1 MRELLLGGLI
11 GLILGIALQMPGWTR
26 RETVQGMFALR
37 SVGALRTLLTT
48 LGFGCAVTAFLM
60 WLAVIDVDLLA
71 VPALDGGTV
80 AGGLLFGAAAA
91 LCGHT
96 LLTAP
101 AAVGGGRALEGLCV
115 VAGGLIGALCLPALE
130 NAFDAVRGLIPA
142 VEGTLFRVTLDK
154 PFLLSGDFPALACLG
169 ALLLVCALCV
179 RPPRPAPA
187 EPAGARE
194 TSAAPGTSA
203 APQDVRED
211 TFVASLPGEEPVV
224 VDTQEPD
231 SPPTD
236 EKTGESEPLPD
247 EPDSPPAN
255 EKAGEDEALPD
266 ESEPDGAPS
275 DEPEPV
281 MTDHPDLE
289 APPKPE
295 EPGDAMLRL
304 AREGGQQ
311 TPLADEAMPA
321 AARLVEPIREGDK
334 EPSERKG

>member
-1 MRELLLGGLI
+1 MKELLLGGLI
-11 GLILGIALQMPGWTR
+11 GLILGIALQLPGWTR
-26 RETVQGMFALR
+26 RETVREMFALR
-37 SVGALRTLLTT
+37 SVGAVRTLLTT
-48 LGFGCAVTAFLM
+48 IGFGCAVSALLM

-115 VAGGLIGALCLPALE
+115 VVGGLIGALCLPSLDG
-130 NAFDAVRGLIPA
+130 AFNAVRGLIPA

-154 PFLLSGDFPALACLG
+154 PFLLSGGFPALACLG

-194 TSAAPGTSA
+194 MSGAPETSA

-231 SPPTD
+231 NPPSDETDSPPAD
-236 EKTGESEPLPD
+236 EKAGEDEPLPD
-247 EPDSPPAN
+247 EPDSPPS
-255 EKAGEDEALPD
+255 D

-275 DEPEPV
+275 DEMEPV

-289 APPKPE
+289 APPEPE

-321 AARLVEPIREGDK
+321 AARLVEPIREEDEK
-334 EPSERKG
+334 PDPSERKG

>member
-1 MRELLLGGLI
+1 MRELLLGGLV
-11 GLILGIALQMPGWTR
+11 GLILGIALQLPGWTR
-26 RETVQGMFALR
+26 RETVRGMFALR
-37 SVGALRTLLTT
+37 DIGAVRTLLTT
-48 LGFGCAVTAFLM
+48 IGFGCAVSALLM

-115 VAGGLIGALCLPALE
+115 VVGGLIGALCLPVLE
-130 NAFDAVRGLIPA
+130 GAFDAVRGLIPA

-154 PFLLSGDFPALACLG
+154 PYLLSGGFPALACLG

-187 EPAGARE
+187 EPIEARE
-194 TSAAPGTSA
+194 MPAAPETSA

-231 SPPTD
+231 GASSD
-236 EKTGESEPLPD
+236 
-247 EPDSPPAN
+247 
-255 EKAGEDEALPD
+255 EKAGESESLPD

-289 APPKPE
+289 APPEPE
-295 EPGDAMLRL
+295 EHGDAMLRL

-321 AARLVEPIREGDK
+321 ASRLVEPIREGDE
-334 EPSERKG
+334 EPPERKG